1 MKQASWK
8 RHVFFIRSNKNAT
21 TLQRDECSFQLKQP
35 SWKGHIF
42 LKRNAATFQGILQFL
57 MKKFLLKKKHFSK
70 IISILCQTVVHWH
83 CWHAASSTNASCH
96 LANTSCHLANTSC
109 HLANTS
115 CCLANLY
122 VYIKRKRKPKKK
134 KTKKHILQT
143 NSEMFVCFLFG
154 LYLKQY
160 FLWTK
165 VCL

>member
-1 MKQASWK
+1 MQ
-8 RHVFFIRSNKNAT
+8 FPIEAT
-21 TLQRDECSFQLKQP
+21 
-35 SWKGHIF
+35 I
-42 LKRNAATFQGILQFL
+42 LKRAYISQKECCNISRNITISNEEVSSQ
-57 MKKFLLKKKHFSK
+57 KKHFSK

-134 KTKKHILQT
+134 QKNIFCKLIRKCLFVFCFVSETICFMNKGVFINMLCWGISDMKADWDKKA
-143 NSEMFVCFLFG
+143 
-154 LYLKQY
+154 
-160 FLWTK
+160 
-165 VCL
+165 